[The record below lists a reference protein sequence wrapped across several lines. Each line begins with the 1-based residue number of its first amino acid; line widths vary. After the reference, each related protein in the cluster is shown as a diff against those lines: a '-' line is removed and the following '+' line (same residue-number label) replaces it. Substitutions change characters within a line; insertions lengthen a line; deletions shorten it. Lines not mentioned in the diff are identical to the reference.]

1 TPLMGTI
8 ACPGLLHRRDDL
20 PAMPGAHADPP
31 GGHPPRRDRSP
42 PSRRTRS
49 PTTLTPPSTTT
60 LPRPTPYQAELHRA
74 RSRHPCARRSP
85 TRKPSRTR
93 RPPSNP
99 RPLLVGLSE
108 AILRNPHITA
118 TAGLPPTG
126 RLDTS
131 PLLPFPD
138 ETS

>member
-1 TPLMGTI
+1 MGTI

-42 PSRRTRS
+42 PSPRTRS
-49 PTTLTPPSTTT
+49 PTTFTPRSTTT
-60 LPRPTPYQAELHRA
+60 LRRLTPYQAELHRA

-108 AILRNPHITA
+108 AILRNPHITVPPGCPQQDA
-118 TAGLPPTG
+118 SILPP
-126 RLDTS
+126 
-131 PLLPFPD
+131 LLLFPD
-138 ETS
+138 ET